1 MAKDL
6 QRSHWMMTLNNPLD
20 SGFDH
25 TAIKKTLVENFP
37 TVDYF
42 AMVDEQGSTFH
53 THVFSHFTSRVR
65 FSKIK
70 KYFPTAHI
78 DAVKGTASECIT
90 YLKKDGKWLD
100 DASKQEQKIEGSF
113 EEWGK
118 VPPDK
123 GRKSLTELYEL
134 VKAGYNNAEII
145 AENQDY
151 ILMLD
156 KIDLLRTTLLT
167 EKYKNHRRLNLKV
180 IYSSGDT
187 GKGKSRDILDKHGDA
202 NVYRVTEYKHPF
214 DGYACQ
220 SVISFEEYRS
230 QFMISDIL
238 NYCDIYPI
246 QLPARYANKYMCADT
261 IYITSNW
268 PLEEQYR
275 GVQVDSPDTWKAFL
289 RRIHEVRIYH
299 EDGTVTVYDSVDKY
313 MNRDIEFHT
322 MTEGEQLALPF
333 KEEGEVHDA

>member
-1 MAKDL
+1 M
-6 QRSHWMMTLNNPLD
+6 QMTAVYSCVCILSEAVASL
-20 SGFDH
+20 
-25 TAIKKTLVENFP
+25 LL
-37 TVDYF
+37 
-42 AMVDEQGSTFH
+42 
-53 THVFSHFTSRVR
+53 HVY
-65 FSKIK
+65 
-70 KYFPTAHI
+70 KYNG
-78 DAVKGTASECIT
+78 DGGKEKAVKHPFC
-90 YLKKDGKWLD
+90 
-100 DASKQEQKIEGSF
+100 F
-113 EEWGK
+113 
-118 VPPDK
+118 
-123 GRKSLTELYEL
+123 
-134 VKAGYNNAEII
+134 
-145 AENQDY
+145 
-151 ILMLD
+151 
-156 KIDLLRTTLLT
+156 LLHDEPNLG
-167 EKYKNHRRLNLKV
+167 RLNLKV

-313 MNRDIEFHT
+313 MNRDTEFHT